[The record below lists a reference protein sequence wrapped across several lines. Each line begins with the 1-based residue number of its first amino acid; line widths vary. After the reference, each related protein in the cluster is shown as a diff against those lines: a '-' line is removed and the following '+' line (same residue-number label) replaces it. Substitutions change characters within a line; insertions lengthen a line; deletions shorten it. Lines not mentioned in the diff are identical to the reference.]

1 LPQGTDHRTFN
12 RIIALAI
19 PEPTMFVITYVK
31 FLERNKVFIIYNILP
46 HYNNKMPFTTANYT
60 N

>member
-31 FLERNKVFIIYNILP
+31 FLERNKVFTIYNFLP
-46 HYNNKMPFTTANYT
+46 H
-60 N
+60 